1 LLKGAIQINI
11 IIIIIIIIVE
21 QVDKDYYYL
30 PTFIVHLDSS
40 FILDCVAVAVVSYV
54 MCMTMAK
61 IFARKY
67 RYALDD
73 DQELIAYGLMNCVSS
88 FFHCFPTA
96 QSPPRTMIFETT
108 GGMTQA

>member
-1 LLKGAIQINI
+1 M
-11 IIIIIIIIVE
+11 
-21 QVDKDYYYL
+21 DKDYYYL

-40 FILDCVAVAVVSYV
+40 FILDCVAVAIVSYV